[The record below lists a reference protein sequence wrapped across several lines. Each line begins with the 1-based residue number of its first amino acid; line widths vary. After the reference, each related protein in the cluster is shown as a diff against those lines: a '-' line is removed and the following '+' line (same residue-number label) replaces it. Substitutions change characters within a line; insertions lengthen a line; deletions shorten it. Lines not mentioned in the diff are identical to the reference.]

1 MSMLRDLRLALRL
14 FWRTPLLTG
23 VALFSIALSVG
34 ATAVVFTAIKAVL
47 INPLPY
53 AHPEELVQIRTDFPK
68 FEPSHSDWALWNDAQ
83 EITRRTRTLASVGV
97 YRNEIFNLA
106 GDTSTTPEALY
117 GLRVSASLF
126 PTLGVTP
133 MLGRNILLDEDQ
145 PGHSNEMILSYGLW
159 ARRFNADPNVVGRT
173 VTVAGHDCLVIGVMP
188 PDFNFPLR
196 RGAVHTPSP
205 YVEFWAPLR
214 SGRPISA
221 TEGLGLVGRL
231 RKGVSLAEAQQD
243 LASIGAGLS
252 REFPVTNRDHT
263 LRMGL
268 FRNRTLGSAKDAL
281 WFLMAAAG
289 MFLLIGCANVA
300 NLLLARGLARQR
312 EIAIRMAIGAS
323 GSRIVRQLLTES
335 CALATLGGI
344 AGYALTVAAWKV
356 LPAFAPVSIP
366 RLAAARADWTVLV
379 FCLIVTLANGIVFG
393 MAPALRAG
401 WTRAITTQD
410 FRIQGSSAGRRDGF
424 RGALVGVEVALAMAL
439 VVVGGQ
445 LLGSFVSLLNTD
457 PGFEADRVIASVVLP
472 ADDRYKSPEQ
482 HGILYRRIL
491 ESVRRLPGVQS
502 AGTID
507 ALPFSGENH
516 GGLIGGSQAGG
527 LEKPDQMP
535 AEIDVV
541 SAGYLQTMGVRL
553 AEGRWFNEGDMKDSS
568 DAVIVSEVA
577 ARRLWPGASAVG
589 KRICVYCSPDKQGNW
604 KRVIGIVS
612 STRHATMD
620 GPEQASV
627 YLSAGALENAAF
639 LVVRSDRPKG
649 EMEKAIRLAIA
660 GVDPNQPVFLSA
672 SMRELISDS
681 LADRRFIM
689 ALLAVTGCLALAM
702 AMAGVYGVATYTTT
716 RRTQEIGVRMA
727 LGATPRNVQALVFGQ
742 GFFTVALGSTIGLG
756 FALVLIRV
764 LRGVFLGLDTRNA
777 AYLGIEV
784 GLVLSTAAFACWLPA
799 RRAARVNPSV
809 ALRQE

>member
-1 MSMLRDLRLALRL
+1 MLRDLRLALRL
-14 FWRTPLLTG
+14 FWRTRLLTG
-23 VALFSIALSVG
+23 VALLSIALSVG

-53 AHPEELVQIRTDFPK
+53 AHPEELVQIRTDFNS

-106 GDTSTTPEALY
+106 GDASTTPEALY

-126 PTLGVTP
+126 PTLGVMP
-133 MLGRNILLDEDQ
+133 MLGRNILPEEDQ
-145 PGHSNEMILSYGLW
+145 PAHANEMILSYGLW
-159 ARRFNADPNVVGRT
+159 TRRFNADPDVVGRT
-173 VTVAGHDCLVIGVMP
+173 VTVDGHACMVIGVMP
-188 PDFNFPLR
+188 PAFNFPLR

-214 SGRPISA
+214 SGKPLSP
-221 TEGLGLVGRL
+221 TEGLGLLGRL
-231 RKGVSLAEAQQD
+231 QRGASLAEAQQD
-243 LASIGAGLS
+243 LASISADLS
-252 REFPVTNRDHT
+252 REFSVTNRDHA
-263 LRMGL
+263 LRMSL
-268 FRNRTLGSAKDAL
+268 LRDRTLGSAKNAL
-281 WFLMAAAG
+281 WFLMAAAA

-323 GSRIVRQLLTES
+323 GGRIVRQLLTES

-344 AGYALTVAAWKV
+344 AGYALTVAAWKL
-356 LPAFAPVSIP
+356 LPALAPVSIP
-366 RLAAARADWTVLV
+366 RLVAARADWTVLV
-379 FCLIVTLANGIVFG
+379 FCLIVTLVNGVVFG
-393 MAPALRAG
+393 LAPAFRAG
-401 WTRAITTQD
+401 WTRAILAQD
-410 FRIQGSSAGRRDGF
+410 LRIQGSSTGRRDGI

-445 LLGSFVSLLNTD
+445 LLGSFVTLLKTD
-457 PGFEADRVIASVVLP
+457 PGFEADRVLASVVIP
-472 ADDRYKSPEQ
+472 AGDRYKSPEQ
-482 HGILYRRIL
+482 HGMLYQNIL
-491 ESVRRLPGVQS
+491 ESVRSLPGAES

-516 GGLIGGSQAGG
+516 GGLISGSQAGG
-527 LEKPDQMP
+527 MEKQNQIP

-541 SAGYLQTMGVRL
+541 SAGYLQTMGVSL
-553 AEGRWFNEGDMKDSS
+553 AEGRWFSENDMKDSS
-568 DAVIVSEVA
+568 NAVIVNEIA
-577 ARRLWPGASAVG
+577 ARHLWAGTNVVG
-589 KRICVYCSPDKQGNW
+589 KRLCVDCSPDKPGNW
-604 KRVIGIVS
+604 KQIIGIVS

-639 LVVRSDRPKG
+639 LVVRTNRPMG
-649 EMEKAIRLAIA
+649 EMEKAIRRAIA
-660 GVDPNQPVFLSA
+660 GIDPNQPVFLSA

-681 LADRRFIM
+681 LADRRFTM
-689 ALLAVTGCLALAM
+689 VLLAVTGSLALAM

-727 LGATPRNVQALVFGQ
+727 LGATPRNVQALVFRQ
-742 GFFTVALGSTIGLG
+742 GFLTAAVGSAIGLG
-756 FALVLIRV
+756 LALVLIRV
-764 LRGVFLGLDTRNA
+764 LRGVLLGLDSQNA
-777 AYLGIEV
+777 ANLWIEV
-784 GLVLSTAAFACWLPA
+784 VLVLSTAALACWLPA
-799 RRAARVNPSV
+799 RRAARVSPSV